1 MDDLLPVLQGLKD
14 RIRKSETQEALE
26 ELASIL
32 EQIDQDLLDEA
43 YALQQQMNL
52 CQQQSRLNLIDY
64 KEFSL
69 QFSNISYSSLRLI
82 TVAVKQLQVRQN
94 TAVPSPGISV
104 SDHSAIH
111 PVPATAVDSE
121 SSDLLKSGIAKIQA
135 GDFAGAMDDLT
146 GCVEKSPAMWEAKF
160 HLAGLYESLGMWDE
174 AVHWYT
180 ESLHQAPK
188 NAMALNNRGTIRMDQ
203 LADYERA
210 YKDFNAALMADP
222 ELLTAQFNRGLSGMH
237 LSNYAQAVS
246 DMDVCIRQE
255 FQTSTA
261 YGLRGVCRVHTE
273 DYSGSME
280 DLKIALQA
288 DPENAS
294 YWGSYG
300 LCQYHTGNYQEAIEF
315 IDKAL
320 ALDPNQPEMRT
331 VRGIAYYFLDQ
342 YDPAEKDFREV
353 IRLNPDY
360 AHAWFF
366 LGLVQKVRGNY
377 KDAVKYLQ
385 EAYTRNPDLA
395 EAYAIMGVIAFE
407 QKQYDEAIQFC
418 ERALQSDPEQET
430 ARDFLQKARAAKG
443 GGLWNK
449 LFGN

>member
-1 MDDLLPVLQGLKD
+1 MDILPLLQGLKD
-14 RIRKSETQEALE
+14 RIRKSETEEALD
-26 ELASIL
+26 ELARL
-32 EQIDQDLLDEA
+32 LAEIDQDLLDES

-69 QFSNISYSSLRLI
+69 QFSNISFSTLRLI
-82 TVAVKQLQVRQN
+82 TVATKLLQVRQN
-94 TAVPSPGISV
+94 TAVPSSGISV
-104 SDHSAIH
+104 SDNSSAQ
-111 PVPATAVDSE
+111 PVAAGTAGE
-121 SSDLLKSGIAKIQA
+121 SPDLLQSGLTKIQA
-135 GDFAGAMDDLT
+135 GDYAGAMNDLT
-146 GCVEKSPAMWEAKF
+146 TCLENNPQSWEAKY
-160 HLAGLYESLGMWDE
+160 HLAGLYESLGMWEE

-180 ESLHQAPK
+180 ETLHQNPK
-188 NAMALNNRGTIRMDQ
+188 NATALNNRGTIRMDQ

-210 YKDFNAALMADP
+210 FKDFHAALLAEP
-222 ELLTAQFNRGLSGMH
+222 GLLTARFNRGLSAMH
-237 LSNYAQAVS
+237 LSNYAQAVA
-246 DMDVCIRQE
+246 DMDDCIEQE
-255 FQTSTA
+255 FQTNTA
-261 YGLRGVCRVHTE
+261 AGLRGVCRVHTQ
-273 DYSGSME
+273 DYEGAMA
-280 DLKIALQA
+280 DLKVALQA

-300 LCQYHTGNYQEAIEF
+300 LCQYHTGNYPDAIEF
-315 IDKAL
+315 MDKAL
-320 ALDPNQPEMRT
+320 SIDARQPEMQT

-353 IRLNPDY
+353 IRQNPDY

-366 LGLVQKVRGNY
+366 LGLVQKMRGNY
-377 KDAVKYLQ
+377 KEAVHCLS
-385 EAYTRNPDLA
+385 EACARNPDLA
-395 EAYAIMGVIAFE
+395 EAYAILGVIAFE

-430 ARDFLQKARAAKG
+430 ARDFLQKARAAKS